1 MIINETVS
9 SPVITNT
16 ASAPSKFKIKA
27 SAKAF
32 KILSGFYSEPIL
44 AIPRELGAN
53 AWDSHVK
60 AGNTSMMFEVHAPNI
75 LEPWFSIRDFGTGLS
90 QEAIDSI
97 YTTYFESTKTHDNDS
112 DGCMGLGS
120 KTPFNYTENFN
131 VTSWHG
137 GMKHIYNCF
146 IDEFGSPN
154 IMHITSELS
163 KEHTGL
169 EVKFGVKVSDITMW
183 VDKIARAYEPFR
195 YRPTIKGVKIEY
207 PERKYIY
214 SGKNWALRESKQGY
228 YSRPCN
234 AFMGNYCYPIN
245 HSSFGTYTNVY
256 GKNSYDDSL
265 YQEKVMLN
273 NVLNSGWFDF
283 FFNIGDL
290 EVAPNKEQ
298 LQYDENNK
306 TVLAIATAVKEA
318 VSELKVL
325 IDKDIKVPTSLWE
338 AMALYNKYNA
348 YNSSYNFIRNFLGNI
363 DIQFNNTS
371 VSYGMMGITNV
382 CKNANCLNSDGSMP
396 AVSFFHIE
404 GRNKKFKRTSSYHA
418 PHDENT
424 KTVIFYTNSKTIKKA
439 RVLHYLNTNY
449 STGNFPTVYI
459 VLDESQNFSTV
470 MAHKKYF
477 GWADSDLKNVES
489 LPKPPPVARAART
502 ANSDEIHYT
511 DVVEFSN
518 PKNKYPTA
526 RWSRKSQNFVGT
538 DTYYYVDFCYTSPIW
553 NKKDISDNI
562 DIIFK
567 VLVDNK
573 LINGTTIVYGINA
586 KNKKVTKVGNWVNVI
601 DLVKNNIIQ
610 NKNTHEQTLYIVDQQ
625 RPAAEKLSGVYQKLS
640 RHVSIVT
647 GIKKEDTRKM
657 FQNFMKNYGIVSKTD
672 IEGNL
677 HNLYRTFGIKAKKH
691 MDFEFDFSDFNNV
704 LKEKYLG
711 VFDIAYDYYSAD
723 MSALVKIINFIDEK
737 S

>member
-60 AGNTSMMFEVHAPNI
+60 AGNTTTMFEVHAPNT

-97 YTTYFESTKTHDNDS
+97 YTTYFESTKTQDNDS

-131 VTSWHG
+131 VTSWHR

-146 IDEFGSPN
+146 IDEAGSPN

-163 KEHTGL
+163 KEHSGL
-169 EVKFGVKVSDITMW
+169 EVKFGVKISDITMW
-183 VDKIARAYEPFR
+183 VDKITRAYEPFR

-214 SGKNWALRESKQGY
+214 SGKNWGLRETKQSY
-228 YSRPCN
+228 YNRSCN

-245 HSSFGTYTNVY
+245 ESSFSTY
-256 GKNSYDDSL
+256 
-265 YQEKVMLN
+265 LN
-273 NVLNSGWFDF
+273 TLDYAERVIFNNAMRGGGFDL

-306 TVLAIATAVKEA
+306 TVIAVVNAIKNAVA
-318 VSELKVL
+318 ELREIIK
-325 IDKDIKVPTSLWE
+325 KDVKVPATLWE
-338 AMALYNKYNA
+338 AMSLHNKYNN
-348 YNSSYNFIRNFLGNI
+348 YNSSYNHIRSIIGDI
-363 DIQFNNTS
+363 SIQFNGNS
-371 VSYGMMGITNV
+371 VTFGMMGTSNV
-382 CKNANCLNSDGSMP
+382 SKNANCLNSDGTVP
-396 AVSFFHIE
+396 ALGLFHID
-404 GRNKKFKRTSSYHA
+404 GRLGKFKRTSSYHA
-418 PHDENT
+418 PYEENT
-424 KTVIFYTNSKTIKKA
+424 NTVIFYTNSKTVKKS
-439 RVLHYLNTNY
+439 RVIHYLNTNY

-459 VLDESQNFSTV
+459 VLDEHQNFSTV

-477 GWADSDLKNVES
+477 GWADADLKNIES
-489 LPKPPPVARAART
+489 LPKPPPVARTART

-511 DVVEFSN
+511 DVIEFSN
-518 PKNKYPTA
+518 PKNKYPTVH
-526 RWSRKSQNFVGT
+526 WSRKSENFTGT
-538 DTYYYVDFCYTSPIW
+538 GTYYYVDFCYTSPVW
-553 NKKDISDNI
+553 DKKDISDNI
-562 DIIFK
+562 DTIFK

-573 LINGTTIVYGINA
+573 LINGTTIIYGINA
-586 KNKKVTKVGNWVNVI
+586 KNKKVTKVGNWVNVV
-601 DLVKNNIIQ
+601 DLVKNNIVK

-625 RPAAEKLSGVYQKLS
+625 RPVAEKLCGVYQKLS
-640 RHVSIVT
+640 RHVSIIT
-647 GIKKEDTRKM
+647 GIKNEDTRKM
-657 FQNFMKNYGIVSKTD
+657 FQNFMKNYGIISKTD
-672 IEGNL
+672 NDNNL
-677 HNLYRTFGIKAKKH
+677 HNLYRIFGIKAKKH
-691 MDFEFDFSDFNNV
+691 VNFDFDFADFNNT

-711 VFDIAYDYYSAD
+711 VFDLAYDYYTSET
-723 MSALVKIINFIDEK
+723 SALVKIINFIDEK